1 MYERKVLLILIS
13 LCFCPAAQAHR
24 PVFSKQKATSFDD
37 AVLIVDPGVSQVVY
51 RELTERT
58 PQVWLRLDAEAGSA
72 LFVQIGIPALAR
84 QKAFRPSMAVVGP
97 GLPANR
103 CALELPTNAGIK
115 IFRTNGVDDPRFF
128 HEHFTGTDSWILR
141 SETVTLPKT
150 GRYYVVAYAPDR
162 ALGKLWLSIG
172 RKEAF
177 TAADIARFPDWRRR
191 IRAFHEVR
199 PGVFEMG
206 TEPLKA
212 LLGLSTSAETS
223 KTPNKITSLIDSEE
237 SISVFRS
244 ALEATDLRRMLE
256 GDGPFTVFA
265 PTDQALSQLPNS
277 DDLLKPEAKEQL
289 ALLLKA
295 HIVSERIYLH
305 GRRTESLSDLP
316 LLLHTNGPT
325 LVNDALVLKA
335 NMVAS
340 NGIVHVID
348 RVLDPDASSDA
359 SRRQMRRMIET
370 AISFG
375 VPLFNSGN
383 FGECVSIYRTT
394 LLNIE
399 EFVANKAGKSVRK
412 TIFESMKKADAEED
426 MSAKAWILRYALDE
440 IYGQLKP
447 RTVEADA
454 PKTDLL
460 IDDFS
465 DSTPLARIGSRW
477 RLITDR
483 VMGGVSDGE
492 FGFGKDGR
500 FSYMC
505 LTGNVSLEN
514 NGGFIQV
521 ALELDNRNKWFNAD
535 GYRGIRL
542 WVKGNGKDYYVH
554 LRSRE
559 TRLPWQYYS
568 AAFETSEEW
577 TKVELSFDDF
587 KGQNLRAELNT
598 RSLSRMAIVAAKRA
612 FQADVC
618 VGRIEFYK

>member
-1 MYERKVLLILIS
+1 
-13 LCFCPAAQAHR
+13 
-24 PVFSKQKATSFDD
+24 
-37 AVLIVDPGVSQVVY
+37 
-51 RELTERT
+51 
-58 PQVWLRLDAEAGSA
+58 
-72 LFVQIGIPALAR
+72 
-84 QKAFRPSMAVVGP
+84 
-97 GLPANR
+97 
-103 CALELPTNAGIK
+103 
-115 IFRTNGVDDPRFF
+115 
-128 HEHFTGTDSWILR
+128 
-141 SETVTLPKT
+141 
-150 GRYYVVAYAPDR
+150 
-162 ALGKLWLSIG
+162 LWLSIG

-383 FGECVSIYRTT
+383 FGECVSIYRT
-394 LLNIE
+394 
-399 EFVANKAGKSVRK
+399 K
-412 TIFESMKKADAEED
+412 
-426 MSAKAWILRYALDE
+426 
-440 IYGQLKP
+440 
-447 RTVEADA
+447 
-454 PKTDLL
+454 
-460 IDDFS
+460 DDFRIYEEGGRRRRHVCKGL
-465 DSTPLARIGSRW
+465 DSTICSG
-477 RLITDR
+477 
-483 VMGGVSDGE
+483 
-492 FGFGKDGR
+492 
-500 FSYMC
+500 
-505 LTGNVSLEN
+505 
-514 NGGFIQV
+514 
-521 ALELDNRNKWFNAD
+521 
-535 GYRGIRL
+535 
-542 WVKGNGKDYYVH
+542 
-554 LRSRE
+554 
-559 TRLPWQYYS
+559 
-568 AAFETSEEW
+568 
-577 TKVELSFDDF
+577 
-587 KGQNLRAELNT
+587 
-598 RSLSRMAIVAAKRA
+598 
-612 FQADVC
+612 
-618 VGRIEFYK
+618 